1 MKMYELRKENAL
13 GNNCVARFID
23 VKKLIKYIDDNPLD
37 RKYNYYMLVI
47 ETTRTRVDMKGIKQ
61 FYS

>member
-13 GNNCVARFID
+13 GNSFIATFVD

-37 RKYNYYMLVI
+37 RKYNYYMVVI